1 MSQTHKHGS
10 TSARVATKAAKKQVS
25 APAANRTHTR
35 RAAKAARAT
44 SKGLPGR
51 TKRFITS
58 NPVRVLLG
66 ATALGLVLAKLRHI
80 I

>member
-1 MSQTHKHGS
+1 M
-10 TSARVATKAAKKQVS
+10 TKAIKKHV
-25 APAANRTHTR
+25 AANRPHAR

-44 SKGLPGR
+44 LKGLPGR
-51 TKRFITS
+51 TKRFLTS

-66 ATALGLVLAKLRHI
+66 ATALGLVVAKLKHI

>member
-1 MSQTHKHGS
+1 MSQTHKNGS
-10 TSARVATKAAKKQVS
+10 TPARAATKAVRKKTS
-25 APAANRTHTR
+25 AALTRTHAR
-35 RAAKAARAT
+35 RASKAARAT
-44 SKGLPGR
+44 VKGLPGR

>member
-1 MSQTHKHGS
+1 MSQTHKNGS
-10 TSARVATKAAKKQVS
+10 TSARAATKAVKKHAS
-25 APAANRTHTR
+25 AAATRTHAR
-35 RAAKAARAT
+35 RVSKAPGAT
-44 SKGLPGR
+44 LKGLPGR